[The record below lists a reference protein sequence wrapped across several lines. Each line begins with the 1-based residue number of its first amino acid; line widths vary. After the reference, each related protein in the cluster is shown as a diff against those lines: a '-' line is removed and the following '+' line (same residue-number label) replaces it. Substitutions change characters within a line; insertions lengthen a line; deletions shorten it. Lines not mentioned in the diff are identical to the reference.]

1 MSQTDIESAKLD
13 LAEILMNL
21 TGANPSDKQ
30 AYAEISS
37 NAEGW
42 LEDFMEYWDQR
53 GEWEVKS

>member
-30 AYAEISS
+30 AYA
-37 NAEGW
+37 
-42 LEDFMEYWDQR
+42 
-53 GEWEVKS
+53 